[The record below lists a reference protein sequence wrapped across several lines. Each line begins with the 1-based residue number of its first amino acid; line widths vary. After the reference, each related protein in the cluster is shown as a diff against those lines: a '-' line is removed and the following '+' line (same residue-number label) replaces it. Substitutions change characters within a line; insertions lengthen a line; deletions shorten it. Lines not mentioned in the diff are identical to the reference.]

1 MKNILLFLLLFVLSI
16 NVLLAQITLD
26 GTTSTDTSD
35 SAGTTIINI
44 ATPNANGLSNNTY
57 TDFNIS
63 SSGVVFN
70 NSKTGGDSQLTGN
83 SITGNSK
90 ITAGSEAT
98 LILNQV
104 TSSNASTLSGRAE
117 VVGGSGVGVIIA
129 NPNGITCDGCGFINA
144 SQVSL
149 VAGTVDNSSLAS
161 GIPTFDTTISDNITF
176 SGDVNIDGDLIVKTA
191 NTVSFNDGLITILGN
206 ATIDTNIYIQD
217 GYTLDVANHL
227 NILRGAITV
236 SADSSILAGDEINV
250 SAWCRHYQLT
260 SYFLLLSTV
269 LRLRL
274 KRR

>member
-16 NVLLAQITLD
+16 NVLLAQINVD
-26 GTTSTDTSD
+26 GTTSTSTSD

-70 NSKTGGDSQLTGN
+70 NSNTGGDSQLTGS
-83 SITGNSK
+83 SITGNSN

-129 NPNGITCDGCGFINA
+129 NPNGITCAGCGFINA

-149 VAGTVDNSSLAS
+149 VTGTVDNGCSSAIRSGSAS
-161 GIPTFDTTISDNITF
+161 SP
-176 SGDVNIDGDLIVKTA
+176 VYID
-191 NTVSFNDGLITILGN
+191 
-206 ATIDTNIYIQD
+206 
-217 GYTLDVANHL
+217 
-227 NILRGAITV
+227 
-236 SADSSILAGDEINV
+236 
-250 SAWCRHYQLT
+250 
-260 SYFLLLSTV
+260 LS
-269 LRLRL
+269 
-274 KRR
+274 

>member
-26 GTTSTDTSD
+26 GTTSTATSD
-35 SAGTTIINI
+35 SAGITIINI

-70 NSKTGGDSQLTGN
+70 NSSTGGDSQLTSN

-129 NPNGITCDGCGFINA
+129 NPNGITCAGCGFINA

-161 GIPTFDTTISDNITF
+161 GIPTFDTTNEVTIS
-176 SGDVNIDGDLIVKTA
+176 
-191 NTVSFNDGLITILGN
+191 SFL
-206 ATIDTNIYIQD
+206 
-217 GYTLDVANHL
+217 
-227 NILRGAITV
+227 
-236 SADSSILAGDEINV
+236 EM
-250 SAWCRHYQLT
+250 LT
-260 SYFLLLSTV
+260 
-269 LRLRL
+269 
-274 KRR
+274 